1 MAIVCIGV
9 ALAKNVFA
17 IHGVDDVGKA
27 VPDWRDPSAKSL
39 LLRRARRMLGPPAS
53 EGAAMAMNRA
63 QFQRGMSWRDVQSR
77 YSSEAACEA
86 ELTHVLAGGICLST
100 LRWWYGEPVSPPG

>member
-53 EGAAMAMNRA
+53 GGCGDGDESGAV
-63 QFQRGMSWRDVQSR
+63 STRDV
-77 YSSEAACEA
+77 
-86 ELTHVLAGGICLST
+86 LA
-100 LRWWYGEPVSPPG
+100 